1 MGWEECG
8 VTLRPGAGH
17 FPDAAGTR
25 AYGLY
30 DPAAGFRKPQVGTW
44 SYRPQKYPN
53 FSDNGP
59 HFALP
64 VRALA
69 SVNPFIYH
77 YKWHF
82 LGGVLFVAL
91 STLLAIFP
99 AQLVRY
105 AFDLVNEGIDLYHLY
120 AGTQAQHDV
129 YQLFGR
135 NVLFYGMLIILLAL
149 LRGIFLFFMR
159 QTLIVMSRHIEN
171 DQKNQIFN
179 HYQSLPLSFY
189 RRNSTGD
196 LMSRIAEDVGR
207 VRMYLGPAIMYFLQ
221 LVLLFVLI
229 VPLMLMVNVKLTLY
243 TLLPLPILSVSIFYI
258 NNLIERKSDEI
269 QRALAGMTTFVQE
282 AFSGIRV
289 LKSFVRQADSHE
301 QFSQASNHYKEK
313 SLSLNFVNALFFPLI
328 LFLVGLST
336 LITVW
341 VGGQEV
347 IRGTITTGTIAEFLI
362 YVNLL
367 TWPVTALGWTS
378 SLVQRAEASQ
388 ARINEFLDQ
397 KTDIVSRQN
406 IVREIQG
413 DIVFDH
419 VSFTYP
425 DTGIEALKDV
435 SFRIRPGQTL
445 AVIGNT
451 GSGKS
456 TIAALLCRLYDVT
469 EGSISVDGTDV
480 RDYALTSLREQIGYV
495 PQDVFLFSD
504 TIRNNINFGLN
515 QPDEARMLQ
524 AARDADVHDNI
535 AAFPEGFDTKVGERG
550 ITLSGGQKQRVSMAR
565 ALVKEP
571 KILILDDSLSA
582 VDTKTENAILGSL
595 QRIMANRTSLII
607 SHRVS
612 SVKLADEILVLDDGV
627 IVQHGTHAAL
637 MAETGGL
644 YQALYERQLQT
655 EEV

>member
-1 MGWEECG
+1 
-8 VTLRPGAGH
+8 L
-17 FPDAAGTR
+17 
-25 AYGLY
+25 
-30 DPAAGFRKPQVGTW
+30 
-44 SYRPQKYPN
+44 
-53 FSDNGP
+53 
-59 HFALP
+59 
-64 VRALA
+64 RALA
-69 SVNPFIYH
+69 SVNPFIFR

-120 AGTQAQHDV
+120 AGTKAQRGV
-129 YQLFGR
+129 YELFGH
-135 NVLFYGMLIILLAL
+135 NVLFYGVLIIGLAL

-171 DQKNQIFN
+171 DQKNQIFQ

-196 LMSRIAEDVGR
+196 LMSRIAEDVSR

-221 LVLLFVLI
+221 LMLLFLLI
-229 VPLMLMVNVKLTLY
+229 VPLMLLVNVKLTLY
-243 TLLPLPILSVSIFYI
+243 TLIPLPILSVSIFYV

-289 LKSFVRQADSHE
+289 LKSFVRQQDSHE
-301 QFSQASNHYKEK
+301 QFTKASDEYKDK

-397 KTDIVSRQN
+397 KTDIISRHN
-406 IVREIQG
+406 VVREFQG
-413 DIVFDH
+413 DIVFEQ

-425 DTGIEALKDV
+425 DTGIQALRDV

-469 EGSISVDGTDV
+469 QGRISVDGTDV

-504 TIRNNINFGLN
+504 TIRSNINFGLD

-524 AARDADVHDNI
+524 AAKDADVYDNI

-582 VDTKTENAILGSL
+582 VDTKTENVILNSL

-627 IVQHGTHAAL
+627 IVQHGTHDAL
-637 MAETGGL
+637 MAEPEGL
-644 YQALYERQLQT
+644 YRALYERQLQA
-655 EEV
+655 EEA